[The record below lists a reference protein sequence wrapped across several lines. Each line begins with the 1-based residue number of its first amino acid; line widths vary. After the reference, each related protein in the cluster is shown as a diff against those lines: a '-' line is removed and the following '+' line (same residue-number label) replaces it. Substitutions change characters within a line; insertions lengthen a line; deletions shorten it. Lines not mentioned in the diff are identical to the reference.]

1 MLQHVCDIRKTK
13 KGKDNITIN
22 YLIQRGDKIHIE
34 QNQPFSFYKNTLK
47 ETYGQVPNKKI
58 NVFTE
63 DRVASWFIKE
73 AMKLLNYDIENL
85 NFLDVNIS

>member
-47 ETYGQVPNKKI
+47 ETYGQVPNKK
-58 NVFTE
+58 
-63 DRVASWFIKE
+63 
-73 AMKLLNYDIENL
+73 
-85 NFLDVNIS
+85 